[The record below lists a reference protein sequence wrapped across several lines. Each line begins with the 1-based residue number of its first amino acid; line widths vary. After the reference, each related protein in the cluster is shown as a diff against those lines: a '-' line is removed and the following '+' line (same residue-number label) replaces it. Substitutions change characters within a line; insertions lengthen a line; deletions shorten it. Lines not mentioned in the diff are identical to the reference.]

1 LGRLNEAYNQTVE
14 FTAARERMVERQ
26 IAARGVRDARV
37 LEAMRAVPRHLF
49 VSAAAQEHA
58 YDDRALPI
66 TEGQTISQPYMV
78 AIMTE
83 ALAPDPH
90 HRVLE
95 IGTGSGYQTAVLSRL
110 CGTVFSIERRPALAF
125 LARQTLHSL
134 GVTNVV
140 VHVADGTEGLPQS
153 APFDRIL
160 VTAGAPS
167 VPGALQAQLATG
179 GRLVIPVGPPGFQ
192 HLTIIDRRSADVFD
206 RRESEACVF
215 VPLIGRFG
223 WPETA

>member
-1 LGRLNEAYNQTVE
+1 ME
-14 FTAARERMVERQ
+14 FAAQRERMVERQ

-37 LEAMRAVPRHLF
+37 LDAMRTVPRHLF
-49 VSAAAQEHA
+49 VPDAVRRHA

-66 TEGQTISQPYMV
+66 AEGQTISQPYMV
-78 AIMTE
+78 AVMTE
-83 ALAPDPH
+83 ALAPAAH

-110 CGTVFSIERRPALAF
+110 CGIVFSIERHAVLAAPA
-125 LARQTLHSL
+125 RRTLDSV
-134 GVTNVV
+134 GAANVV
-140 VHVADGTEGLPQS
+140 IHVGDGTEGLLQN

-167 VPGALQAQLATG
+167 VPDSLQAQLAPQ
-179 GRLVIPVGPPGFQ
+179 GRLVIPVGPAGFQ
-192 HLTIIDRRSADVFD
+192 HLTIIDRRTDDAFD